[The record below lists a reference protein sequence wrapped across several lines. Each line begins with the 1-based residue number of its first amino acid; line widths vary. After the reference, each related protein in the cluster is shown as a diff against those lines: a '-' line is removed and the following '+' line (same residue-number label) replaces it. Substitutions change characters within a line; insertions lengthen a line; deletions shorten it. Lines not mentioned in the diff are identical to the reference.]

1 MGMLAFFSASKQP
14 SAATSRNGK
23 APENS
28 PSGNGTGA
36 ARTAPSASSTSDASP
51 ATAHNDPPPTPPSP
65 AARSATVPT
74 TPEDP
79 KPSLNRR
86 FTLPNPLPRIFTTAH
101 DSHKPVLSRTQD
113 HNKRLSAARAL
124 DVRTRRTTAADR
136 RAHESAL
143 VVRAL
148 IVGPGGIALP
158 SSKAKPVSRAQIGK
172 VKAQLLEPVKANRV
186 IAHLRTLPGAPGV
199 SPAATSAAG
208 SDRVPAKPIHA
219 VCLPYTE
226 PEADEKH
233 FKRLQDEP
241 TASVVRKRAFGTEAL
256 SLPSVAT
263 ASIDSVTDALKDLR
277 LVNLLTAPDLGL
289 GQPADGAGLLAGA
302 VPTAKTVMDGIV
314 QITPQLMALG
324 YATGKSLLPDHT
336 GGSLRAS
343 LPDVSLNGWFDHR
356 GLPAYR

>member
-1 MGMLAFFSASKQP
+1 
-14 SAATSRNGK
+14 
-23 APENS
+23 
-28 PSGNGTGA
+28 
-36 ARTAPSASSTSDASP
+36 TA
-51 ATAHNDPPPTPPSP
+51 
-65 AARSATVPT
+65 
-74 TPEDP
+74 
-79 KPSLNRR
+79 
-86 FTLPNPLPRIFTTAH
+86 
-101 DSHKPVLSRTQD
+101 
-113 HNKRLSAARAL
+113 
-124 DVRTRRTTAADR
+124 AADR

-172 VKAQLLEPVKANRV
+172 VKAQLLEPAKANRV
-186 IAHLRTLPGAPGV
+186 IAHLRTLPGAPGI

-208 SDRVPAKPIHA
+208 SDRAPAKPIHA

-241 TASVVRKRAFGTEAL
+241 TASVVRTRAFGTEAL

-263 ASIDSVTDALKDLR
+263 ASIDSVTDALKDLH

-336 GGSLRAS
+336 GVYPPTDRMSVLTYWWGLELV
-343 LPDVSLNGWFDHR
+343 LPPPTLTYLDQADSVSNTVINFLTAVGAVFNGVREILPFVRYIGQYLDFEFDAIK
-356 GLPAYR
+356 GQDQGQGVVCAATWIMPAAMVPRPWDFAAPPAGT